1 MTTPKTAN
9 AVSIRV
15 DLKPLLRLVVGAV
28 KTASLPDATAAAAAG
43 LGAVDDMSTQVTEN
57 GQKIQGAFCE

>member
-1 MTTPKTAN
+1 MTTPRTAN

-43 LGAVDDMSTQVTEN
+43 WGAVVDM
-57 GQKIQGAFCE
+57 